1 MAPVIE
7 EVVCNHSNETRSHS
21 FLLFLWCNLIYSKV
35 DSLNGH
41 SYTRAALTAIQLA
54 PPT

>member
-1 MAPVIE
+1 MALVIE

-21 FLLFLWCNLIYSKV
+21 FLLFLWRNLIYSKV

-41 SYTRAALTAIQLA
+41 SYTRAALTAI
-54 PPT
+54 